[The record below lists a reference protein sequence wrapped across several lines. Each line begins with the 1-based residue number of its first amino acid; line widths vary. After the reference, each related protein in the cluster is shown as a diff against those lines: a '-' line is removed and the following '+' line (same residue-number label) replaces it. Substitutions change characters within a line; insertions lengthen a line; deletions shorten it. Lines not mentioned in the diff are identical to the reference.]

1 MFLEESPE
9 HQQWRGRAPVA
20 LAPVAPVA
28 PVALAPVA
36 SGTLRAP
43 R

>member
-9 HQQWRGRAPVA
+9 HQQWRGLAPVA
-20 LAPVAPVA
+20 LAPVALA
-28 PVALAPVA
+28 PVALAPDV
-36 SGTLRAP
+36 SETGWAP

>member
-20 LAPVAPVA
+20 LAPVAFA

-36 SGTLRAP
+36 SGTLWAP